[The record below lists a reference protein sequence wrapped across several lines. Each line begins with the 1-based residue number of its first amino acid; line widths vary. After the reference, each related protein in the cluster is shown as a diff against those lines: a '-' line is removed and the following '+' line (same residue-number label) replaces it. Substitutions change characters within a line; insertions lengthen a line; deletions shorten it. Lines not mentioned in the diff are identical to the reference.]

1 MSDDNR
7 KTLAKLEY
15 SIDADGE
22 IYIDILID
30 DYSSETI
37 TQFGVLLASIS
48 SASFQIQT
56 LNVAQEAF
64 SRDGRVDELK
74 LLLREIIKRQA
85 SIKLLEEDSD
95 ADNADD
101 PLIKPTDLM

>member
-1 MSDDNR
+1 MNEDR

-22 IYIDILID
+22 IYIDILIE
-30 DYSSETI
+30 DYSTATI

-48 SASFQIQT
+48 SSSFQIQT

-64 SRDGRVDELK
+64 SRDGKVDELK
-74 LLLREIIKRQA
+74 FLLREMIKRQA
-85 SIKLLEEDSD
+85 IITLSEEISTDD
-95 ADNADD
+95 DIDD